1 MVDKRGSIMT
11 EQKIE
16 FSEQKNDCQKMIYIP
31 KDMGIAL
38 KARADEK
45 STKVNTLIKEAI
57 IFYMEHEWGG
67 VQPNSHNL
75 SASIAQL
82 RRELRENHQAVMD
95 EIGAKSTG

>member
-1 MVDKRGSIMT
+1 MT
-11 EQKIE
+11 EQKVE

-31 KDMGIAL
+31 KDMGTAL

-82 RRELRENHQAVMD
+82 RRELRENHQTMMD
-95 EIGAKSTG
+95 ELGAKSTG

>member
-1 MVDKRGSIMT
+1 MT